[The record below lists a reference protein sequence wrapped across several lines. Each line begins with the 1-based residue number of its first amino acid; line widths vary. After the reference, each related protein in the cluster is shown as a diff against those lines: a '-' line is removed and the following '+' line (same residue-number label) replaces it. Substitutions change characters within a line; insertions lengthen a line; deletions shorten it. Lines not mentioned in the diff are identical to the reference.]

1 MVAVGEWNRLVVM
14 KIFDRGIYVDGD
26 WLGDILLP
34 RKEVPEGCKL
44 YDELNV
50 FLYFDSEDRII
61 ATMQTPK
68 AVAGEV
74 TVLEVVSVGNY
85 GAFLDWG
92 LAKDILVP
100 FREQRSPMKVGE
112 KQVVV
117 VFYDERS
124 GRLVASSKLNKFLQ
138 HDPIQ
143 AREGDAVDLIICH
156 ETDIGRNAVING
168 THWGLI
174 HKGDIF
180 EKLTLG
186 DKVTGYIKKIRED
199 GKVDLSLKKLG
210 YGKVSGLA
218 GEILDA
224 LDASNGFIPL
234 NDKSSPEAISQKFGA
249 SKKAYKM
256 AIGKLYKQEL
266 IKIEPDGIRLVGVDS

>member
-1 MVAVGEWNRLVVM
+1 MVTVGDWNKLVVM

-50 FLYFDSEDRII
+50 FLYLDSEDRII

-68 AVAGEV
+68 AIAGEV
-74 TVLEVVSVGNY
+74 AVLEVVEVNNY

-92 LAKDILVP
+92 LAKDIFAP
-100 FREQRSPMKVGE
+100 FREQRKEMQVGE

-117 VFYDERS
+117 IFYDERS
-124 GRLVASSKLNKFLQ
+124 GRLAASSKINKFLQ
-138 HDPIQ
+138 HDLIQ

-156 ETDIGRNAVING
+156 ESEIGTNAVING
-168 THWGLI
+168 THWGLL

-180 EKLTLG
+180 QPLTLG
-186 DKVTGYIKKIRED
+186 DKLTGYIKKIRED

-224 LDASNGFIPL
+224 LDAANGFLPL
-234 NDKSSPEAISQKFGA
+234 NDKSSPDVISQKFGA
-249 SKKAYKM
+249 SKKAFKM

-266 IKIEPDGIRLVGVDS
+266 IKIEPDGIRLVKSS